1 MGITKRLAF
10 VIVVAQVW
18 GCSVGKDPD
27 DTLNTENTSDATQ
40 SRLTISLSGNT
51 KYRADQTV
59 TLTYTLG
66 GELASDASVTYEGTP
81 LLVLDT
87 ANQTISGTALAP
99 GVYEITLSAIANQT
113 TASETTQILS
123 DANFGGRYTATGDDS
138 ATLAMSQSSATTG
151 DDGYV
156 LSRTGN
162 LYWYTRGDNNE
173 YIDRLCAGSISI
185 SGDTAEGNGL
195 CKFISDGSVEVAVI
209 SDLTIAYE
217 NGDLA
222 LTYTYDG
229 SSDSFQFTFS
239 GVGEAD
245 IDPETDYSGAYLS
258 TLKPNLDLLI
268 ITDQV
273 VSNSLASN
281 AEVAQCSVSGVLQP
295 YSQELITATSGDGS
309 VVPITEL
316 NIGNCDLTDQDAH
329 IVAVGDASGERQS
342 GLLQIFETGIDGN
355 LRFDLYAER
364 GAEYSNPVSKLVYL
378 RVCFQGLPTPIA
390 PDYDITEQICE
401 GLLTQ

>member
-1 MGITKRLAF
+1 M
-10 VIVVAQVW
+10 
-18 GCSVGKDPD
+18 
-27 DTLNTENTSDATQ
+27 TLSIPKTLRTRRRAAS
-40 SRLTISLSGNT
+40 LYLSGNT

-185 SGDTAEGNGL
+185 SGDTAEGDGL

-229 SSDSFQFTFS
+229 SSDSFNFTFS

>member
-185 SGDTAEGNGL
+185 SGDTAEGDGL

-229 SSDSFQFTFS
+229 SSDSFNFTFS